1 MSETVFQKRLRL
13 NGQEQEIAEI
23 SASLERL
30 KSSINDSNADESAII
45 NGIADVEMSI
55 RELKLIYNIDS
66 VDLAIAKAYKCMREE
81 LK

>member
-1 MSETVFQKRLRL
+1 MSDTVFQKRLRL

-30 KSSINDSNADESAII
+30 KSSINDPNADESDII

>member
-1 MSETVFQKRLRL
+1 MSDTVFQKRLRL

-30 KSSINDSNADESAII
+30 KSSINDQNADESDII

>member
-30 KSSINDSNADESAII
+30 KSSINDPNADESDII